1 MRDPYSVL
9 GVSKAADE
17 KEIKSAFRKLAKK
30 LHPDQNPDDPRAKDR
45 FSEINHAYE
54 ILGDKEKRGQFD
66 RGEID
71 AEGKPKF
78 AGFEGFDPRQG
89 FSAGAGARR
98 SRQAHGSPFGAQ
110 GFGNQGFGGADD
122 ILNELFGSAF
132 NQARAGGGA
141 RGAGNTRQVDLDL
154 KANAKVSVED
164 LARGKGNVH
173 LPDGRQLSFSL
184 PEDARDGQVVRLSGQ
199 GRKHPGMKPGDA
211 LVTLSLVAHPKFQ
224 VSGHD
229 LRTEAP
235 LPLYVAVKGG
245 KVTVETLDGR
255 IALNV
260 PAWTSSGKIFRLKGK
275 GLPKKGGGHGD
286 LLVSVGIV
294 LPDED
299 RAGLEAMVKTLQDTT
314 TSQS

>member
-9 GVSKAADE
+9 GVNKSADE

-30 LHPDQNPDDPRAKDR
+30 FHPDQNPDDPRAKDR

-54 ILGDKEKRGQFD
+54 ILGDKDKRGQFD

-89 FSAGAGARR
+89 FSPGAGGRQR
-98 SRQAHGSPFGAQ
+98 RQAHGSPFGAQ
-110 GFGNQGFGGADD
+110 GFGGAED
-122 ILNELFGSAF
+122 ILSELFGSAF
-132 NQARAGGGA
+132 NQGRAGAGA
-141 RGAGNTRQVDLDL
+141 RGPAGNAGRQFDLDL
-154 KANAKVSVED
+154 KATAQVSVDD
-164 LARGKGNVH
+164 LARGKGNVR

-184 PEDARDGQVVRLSGQ
+184 PDDARDGQIVRLAGQ
-199 GRKHPGMKPGDA
+199 GKKQPGMKPGDA
-211 LVTLSLVAHPKFQ
+211 MITLSLVPHPKFQ

-229 LRTEAP
+229 LRTDAS
-235 LPLYVAVKGG
+235 LPLFTAVKGG
-245 KVTVETLDGR
+245 KVTVETLDGK

-260 PAWTSSGKIFRLKGK
+260 PSWTNSGKVFRLKGK

-286 LLVSVGIV
+286 LLVTVGIV
-294 LPDED
+294 LPED
-299 RAGLEAMVKTLQDTT
+299 GREGLEAMADKWQEKA
-314 TSQS
+314 TSKG